1 MRYNSDKLRDMI
13 HYIVDISEGGEL
25 GKTKLN
31 KILWFSDREMFLR
44 SGATI
49 TGETYL
55 RYPQGPVS
63 QHILDILHTLSETGK
78 ILIRTKRRFDYEQYT
93 YLSLA
98 VPDISTFTG
107 SEIDVITRQVS
118 WILPMTAV
126 EISAISHGR
135 AWELAEKYKEIPMFS
150 VLAEKVR
157 DPLPDD
163 LAWALAE

>member
-1 MRYNSDKLRDMI
+1 MSYNSDKLRDMI

-44 SGATI
+44 FGASI

-55 RYPQGPVS
+55 RFPQGPVS
-63 QHILDILHTLSETGK
+63 QHILEILRVLQDDRK
-78 ILIRTKRRFDYEQYT
+78 VLIRKKKRFDYDQYV
-93 YLSLA
+93 YLSL
-98 VPDISTFTG
+98 VDPDISTF
-107 SEIDVITRQVS
+107 SAPEIDVINRQVA
-118 WILPMTAV
+118 WILPMKAE
-126 EISAISHGR
+126 EISTISHGR
-135 AWELAEKYKEIPMFS
+135 AWQITEEFQEIPMFS